1 MAVGD
6 ISDRMVV
13 KAYIRYKELRE
24 EDWDNHQFPYDILS
38 ERTGE
43 PWKVCWRAMERAVDR
58 GYIEYGVSLRTGWP
72 TNCVLAM
79 VKRRGTPSCR

>member
-1 MAVGD
+1 MATAD

-13 KAYIRYKELRE
+13 KAYIRYKEIRE
-24 EDWDNHQFPYDILS
+24 EDGYSDQFPYDILV
-38 ERTGE
+38 EWTGE

-72 TNCVLAM
+72 TKKGLALL
-79 VKRRGTPSCR
+79 